1 VRLQPH
7 RKSSEKKKAASA
19 AEGNT
24 MNEHRRQILQML
36 SEGKISADEAER
48 LIAAMDAPPSFS
60 TFSDTGSS
68 GAGKPR
74 PKYLRVVVDSEEDGG
89 HEGPTK
95 VNVRVP
101 MQLLRAGVRLA
112 GLIPAPALRRA
123 NDAMQ
128 EQGVPIDL
136 TQIKPEN
143 LEELI
148 EHLNDLTVDVDQK
161 DANTKVKV
169 RVFCE

>member
-1 VRLQPH
+1 
-7 RKSSEKKKAASA
+7 
-19 AEGNT
+19 

-48 LIAAMDAPPSFS
+48 LIAAMEVQPTFS
-60 TFSDTGSS
+60 QSSDTGSS
-68 GAGKPR
+68 GAGKSR

-143 LEELI
+143 LEELV

-161 DANTKVKV
+161 DANARVKV